1 MDKLCN
7 GNNPLLK
14 CNLTCFYGS
23 DSVQIDQLD
32 SSDEFKDGY
41 DGGDIWQRNKI
52 KQRFYQKRYF
62 MWWFASVTSKQKT
75 RKEKKDEQD

>member
-23 DSVQIDQLD
+23 DSVQIDKSD

-41 DGGDIWQRNKI
+41 DGGDVWQRNKI
-52 KQRFYQKRYF
+52 KQLF
-62 MWWFASVTSKQKT
+62 
-75 RKEKKDEQD
+75 